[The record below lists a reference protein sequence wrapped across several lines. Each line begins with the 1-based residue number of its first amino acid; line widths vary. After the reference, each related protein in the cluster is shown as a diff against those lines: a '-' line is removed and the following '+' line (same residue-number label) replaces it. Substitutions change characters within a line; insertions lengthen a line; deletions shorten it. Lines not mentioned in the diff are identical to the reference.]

1 MFLDKIEGIEKI
13 KSKIPYELQY
23 FHKFGNI
30 LKLNY
35 EQILDENSYEYINCI
50 EVFLTDDLNRYTIKI
65 FLYNVRGDL
74 SFNIANGFYSGLQIE
89 DLSERGFEKTNK
101 FCISSFEQDNN
112 CLLYCE
118 YIKIELI

>member
-1 MFLDKIEGIEKI
+1 MHFLCLYKESTKEVINMFLDKIEGIEKI

-50 EVFLTDDLNRYTIKI
+50 EVFL
-65 FLYNVRGDL
+65 
-74 SFNIANGFYSGLQIE
+74 
-89 DLSERGFEKTNK
+89 
-101 FCISSFEQDNN
+101 
-112 CLLYCE
+112 
-118 YIKIELI
+118 

>member
-1 MFLDKIEGIEKI
+1 MNRFWMKTAM
-13 KSKIPYELQY
+13 
-23 FHKFGNI
+23 NI
-30 LKLNY
+30 LIALKY
-35 EQILDENSYEYINCI
+35 
-50 EVFLTDDLNRYTIKI
+50 F
-65 FLYNVRGDL
+65 YNVRGDL